1 MDAKDKILQELTKLM
16 ARGEAIEKKTTR
28 VRGLEICNSADFDGW
43 KSDILATLECFH
55 LEDSVYYKKIYE
67 KEDSG
72 WGIFPDEHVDSVLAQ
87 LKGLSS
93 QIQKDLIP
101 VGEVNTKSSL
111 SDLEN
116 IFDKFHCIAIQ
127 MGRRHDNRATLT
139 IKDEYDVQDLLHAL
153 LLLHFDD
160 VRAEE
165 CGPSHAGSCKR
176 MDFLLKDLQT
186 VIEVKATTA
195 RKNITDKQLGEEL
208 IVDIDS
214 YKEHPDCKFLYCFVY
229 DPDRCLKNPAAIK
242 NDLEKAHDGFV
253 KIFIRPNL

>member
-1 MDAKDKILQELTKLM
+1 MDAKDKMLQELENLITK
-16 ARGEAIEKKTTR
+16 GEDIKEKMTTA
-28 VRGLEICNSADFDGW
+28 LSCKASFYGW
-43 KSDILATLECFH
+43 KSEILNWLQFLNLKESPF
-55 LEDSVYYKKIYE
+55 YKNINNYE
-67 KEDSG
+67 H
-72 WGIFPDEHVDSVLAQ
+72 FPQLAHSLKPENVHFILSQ
-87 LKGLSS
+87 LQSLHS
-93 QIQKDLIP
+93 QIEKDLIP

-165 CGPSHAGSCKR
+165 WGPSHAGSCKR

-214 YKEHPDCKFLYCFVY
+214 YKEHPGCKFLYCFVY